1 MTHSQPAIP
10 QATISQTPISQL
22 LILQSGI
29 ARSIL
34 RTISAV
40 SHRVRMRSKVLAE
53 YLLPTLAFYSFSK
66 RKRYTRELPSSN
78 MQREAGFTLLE
89 MIAVVAIIGVLA
101 AIAVPRYQLYV
112 ARSQVASAYL
122 LLKGQQISVE
132 DHLLR
137 GQVPTMAALGYSVQ
151 HVKHLHGKWNVTSQ
165 GALRYDFGEGAA
177 PRIEKG
183 SWLELRPGNDT
194 RGWLCIAGGSLPKEL
209 VPTGCQAD
217 GGAGVKL
224 VDDRKG

>member
-1 MTHSQPAIP
+1 MTHSQSTFVHSIF
-10 QATISQTPISQL
+10 TI
-22 LILQSGI
+22 
-29 ARSIL
+29 
-34 RTISAV
+34 ISAV
-40 SHRVRMRSKVLAE
+40 SMPVKRRAIALAD
-53 YLLPTLAFYSFSK
+53 YFLPTRKLYFFSEGK
-66 RKRYTRELPSSN
+66 QRIRWTPSPTTTG
-78 MQREAGFTLLE
+78 EAGFTLLE

-137 GQVPTMAALGYSVQ
+137 GQIPTMAALGYSVQ

-177 PRIEKG
+177 PRVEKG

-194 RGWLCIAGGSLPKEL
+194 RGWLCVAGGNLAKEL
-209 VPTGCQAD
+209 VPAGCQAE
-217 GGAGVKL
+217 GGADVKL
-224 VDDRKG
+224 VDAHKG

>member
-1 MTHSQPAIP
+1 MTHSQP
-10 QATISQTPISQL
+10 TF
-22 LILQSGI
+22 

-34 RTISAV
+34 KAISIISRHIKRRAVVFTECLLRTGRL
-40 SHRVRMRSKVLAE
+40 H
-53 YLLPTLAFYSFSK
+53 FFSEGK
-66 RKRYTRELPSSN
+66 RRLRWVTSYHTSG
-78 MQREAGFTLLE
+78 EAGFTLLE

-137 GQVPTMAALGYSVQ
+137 GQIPTMAALGYSVQ

-165 GALRYDFGEGAA
+165 GALRYDFGDGAA

-194 RGWLCIAGGSLPKEL
+194 RGWLCVAGGNLAKEL
-209 VPTGCQAD
+209 VPTGCQAE

-224 VDDRKG
+224 VDATKG